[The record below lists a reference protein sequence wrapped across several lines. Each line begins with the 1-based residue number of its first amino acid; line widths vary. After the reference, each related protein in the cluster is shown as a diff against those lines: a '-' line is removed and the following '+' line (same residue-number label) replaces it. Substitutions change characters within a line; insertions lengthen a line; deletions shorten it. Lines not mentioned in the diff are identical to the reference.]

1 MFDSPLLFV
10 ALFFFGLP
18 VVGLLLA
25 LLAYSRTD
33 RLRREV
39 HGLQDQLAALRGELR
54 TLRERGVPI
63 PPPGPPAVAPV
74 VTVPLP
80 EGEPQAERPGP
91 IPAAP
96 PAPPAAPLA
105 PGSTLPPRAPVPPA
119 PPPPVPPTA
128 APHGPHV
135 PRAPLPA
142 ALTQGLE
149 ERLGTRLF
157 TWLGSI
163 ALFLAG
169 AYLVKFTFDQGL
181 LGPEARVVLGVIF
194 GVALLTGGE
203 FMRRRSM
210 LVATGL
216 SAAGIADLYASLYAG
231 TSVYGLIPT
240 AAGFGLM
247 ALVTATAVLL
257 SLRLGVLI
265 AVIGLIGGFL
275 TPALV
280 GAKEPSAA
288 LLFFYLFLLQAG
300 LVAAARPKAWWRIA
314 LATVGGG
321 ALWTAAW
328 QILWFAPGDEI
339 VIGLFMLASVTLF
352 GLGAMLHADWG
363 DPRAG
368 KSIVLAAGLSGL
380 GLLTL
385 LVFIGDYGTPEWIFL
400 GLLAAGCLAAAR
412 LRAELIALALV
423 AVAVGLAL
431 IGRWYGLPDPP
442 PILRWAA
449 LGYGGL
455 LVVGSVV
462 AMRGAVRRDIWAALG
477 AGSAVSY
484 FVALWAVLR
493 IPSTVDP
500 ATLPA
505 WRDIPWGAISIALGA
520 LFVGFTV
527 PWLRRRRELPWT
539 EGVLGAL
546 ATAATF
552 FAGAALPFEIGRF
565 SLTAAWAIEAAALA
579 WLAGRLALPVLRVL
593 SLALGAVVM
602 VRLFANPELLT
613 CDVGGTPVFNWI
625 LFGYGVPLAAF
636 VLAAFLYGRDREDR
650 PAIAFEVGS
659 IALALA
665 LLALEVRHY
674 FHWSPDGPD
683 RAPGEFGRVLTGRDP
698 VLYVTEAGAITA
710 LWIALGLGLA
720 WWTRR
725 APRPARESEA
735 RGVLAIG
742 IGIGLVLLGL
752 AANPLLH
759 PLDVGT
765 TPVFNALLFA
775 YGLAALLAALA
786 ARALERLRDEAGSW
800 FAGAVALLAVW
811 ALVTLEVRQAFHGS
825 RLIPGETGSA
835 ELYAY
840 SAAWVV
846 FGVALLV
853 AGLATRSLML
863 RWASLIV
870 MLAAVLKVFLWDLS
884 ELKDLYRVFSLLG
897 LGASLLLLAFLYQKV
912 VFRRPESRSPEGG
925 A

>member
-1 MFDSPLLFV
+1 MYDSGLL
-10 ALFFFGLP
+10 LLGLILFGLP
-18 VVGLLLA
+18 VLGLVLA
-25 LLAYSRTD
+25 VMAFIRTGQLQRGSR
-33 RLRREV
+33 E
-39 HGLQDQLAALRGELR
+39 LQDQLASLRGELR
-54 TLRERGVPI
+54 TLRERGVPV
-63 PPPGPPAVAPV
+63 PAAAAPV
-74 VTVPLP
+74 VTAPPPSP
-80 EGEPQAERPGP
+80 E
-91 IPAAP
+91 AAP
-96 PAPPAAPLA
+96 PDVLPAP
-105 PGSTLPPRAPVPPA
+105 APVPPA
-119 PPPPVPPTA
+119 PRPPAPPPVPLTATHTPRFPQRPT
-128 APHGPHV
+128 
-135 PRAPLPA
+135 PA

-149 ERLGTRLF
+149 ERLGSRLF

-169 AYLVKFTFDQGL
+169 AYLVKFTFDSGL
-181 LGPEARVVLGVIF
+181 LGPTARVVLGLIF
-194 GVALLTGGE
+194 GVALLAGGE
-203 FMRRRSM
+203 LLRQRSA

-231 TSVYGLIPT
+231 TSVYHLIPEPV
-240 AAGFGLM
+240 GFALM

-280 GAKEPSAA
+280 GAREPGAWA
-288 LLFFYLFLLQAG
+288 MFLYLFLLQAG
-300 LVAAARPKAWWRIA
+300 LVAAARPKGWWKIA

-328 QILWFAPGDEI
+328 LILWFKPGDE
-339 VIGLFMLASVTLF
+339 VAIGLFMLASVALF
-352 GLGAMLHADWG
+352 GLAATLHTDWR

-368 KSIVLAAGLSGL
+368 NSIVLAAGLSGL
-380 GLLTL
+380 GLLAL
-385 LVFIGDYGTPEWIFL
+385 MVFIGDYGAAEWLFL

-412 LRAELIALALV
+412 LRAELTTLALV
-423 AVAVGLAL
+423 AAAAGLAL
-431 IGRWYGLPDPP
+431 IGRWFGLPDPP

-462 AMRGAVRRDIWAALG
+462 AMRGAARPDIWAALG

-493 IPSTVDP
+493 IPPTVDP

-505 WRDIPWGAISIALGA
+505 WRDIPWGPVSIALGVV
-520 LFVGFTV
+520 FVGFAV
-527 PWLRRRRELPWT
+527 PWLRRRSDRPQA

-546 ATAATF
+546 AAAATF

-565 SLTAAWAIEAAALA
+565 SLTAAWALEAAALA
-579 WLAGRLALPVLRVL
+579 WLAGRLALPVLRHL
-593 SLALGAVVM
+593 SIALGAIVL
-602 VRLFANPELLT
+602 VRLFANPFLLS

-636 VLAAFLYGRDREDR
+636 ALTAFLCRRDQEDH

-665 LLALEVRHY
+665 LSALEVRHY
-674 FHWSPDGPD
+674 FHFRPDGPD
-683 RAPGEFGRVLTGRDP
+683 RAPGEFARVLAGGDAFF
-698 VLYVTEAGAITA
+698 YVAEAGAIA
-710 LWIALGLGLA
+710 AIWIALGLGLA
-720 WWTRR
+720 WWAQH
-725 APRPARESEA
+725 APRPMREREA

-742 IGIGLVLLGL
+742 IGAGVALLGL

-759 PLDVGT
+759 PLDVGPA
-765 TPVFNALLFA
+765 PVFNALLFA
-775 YGLAALLAALA
+775 YGLVALLATLA
-786 ARALERLRDEAGSW
+786 GRALERLRDEAGSW
-800 FAGAVALLAVW
+800 VAGAVALLAVW

-835 ELYAY
+835 ELYSY
-840 SAAWVV
+840 SAAWVAL
-846 FGVALLV
+846 GVALLV

-863 RWASLIV
+863 RWASLVV

-912 VFRRPESRSPEGG
+912 VFRRPAPREPRDPETG